1 MRESADNAAYDYIR
15 KAIIER
21 VLLPNEQVVEQQVAD
36 STGLSR
42 TPIRNALKRLS
53 YEGMVELRR
62 NRGAFVVNPSHAEV
76 RDTFEAKL
84 LVDLETVRLA
94 CSQITEDE
102 LAEMERILAR
112 SMELHKEGNYDEF
125 VDLNF
130 DFHWVI
136 ARAAHNRMLEKYT
149 RELMTLS
156 NVHLLVYDDFR
167 DVPLEDM
174 ESFREHRRIV
184 EALRRRDELLA
195 MEAMLQHLY
204 NTYDTLK
211 LSLPLRTPPPA
222 GLDGGRRG
230 IQGESN
236 K

>member
-1 MRESADNAAYDYIR
+1 MRESADVAAYDYIR

-21 VLLPNEQVVEQQVAD
+21 VLLPSVQIVEQQVAD

-84 LVDLETVRLA
+84 LIDLETVRLA
-94 CSQITEDE
+94 ASQITEEE

-112 SMELHKEGNYDEF
+112 AMELHKRGDYDEF

-130 DFHWVI
+130 DFHMVI
-136 ARAAHNRMLEKYT
+136 AKAARNRMLEKYT
-149 RELMTLS
+149 KELMTLS

-167 DVPLEDM
+167 DVPFEEM

-184 EALRRRDELLA
+184 EALRRRDELGA
-195 MEAMLQHLY
+195 MKAMLGHLY

-222 GLDGGRRG
+222 GLTGGRRG
-230 IQGESN
+230 I
-236 K
+236 